1 MARKRQQTSSRP
13 LDALAAII
21 EASIQPGGGA
31 YEAAR
36 RELGRTDGERP
47 PDARP
52 IKEIIALYA
61 ALQDARAKE
70 DERTHSNEIT
80 VVFGGHGGSVPE
92 EVART
97 WAE

>member
-1 MARKRQQTSSRP
+1 MARKRKQASSRP
-13 LDALAAII
+13 LDAIAAII

-36 RELGRTDGERP
+36 RELERTDGERP

-52 IKEIIALYA
+52 IKEVIALYA
-61 ALQDARAKE
+61 ALQDAKAK
-70 DERTHSNEIT
+70 DNERSKSNEIT
-80 VVFGGHGGSVPE
+80 VIFGGNGGSVPE
-92 EVART
+92 EVAAA

>member
-1 MARKRQQTSSRP
+1 MTRKRKQASTRP
-13 LDALAAII
+13 LDALAAVI

-36 RELGRTDGERP
+36 RELERTDSERP

-52 IKEIIALYA
+52 IKELVTLYA

-70 DERTHSNEIT
+70 AERTQSGEIT
-80 VVFGGHGGSVPE
+80 VIFGGHGGSVPE
-92 EVART
+92 EVAAA

>member
-1 MARKRQQTSSRP
+1 MARKRKQASSRP
-13 LDALAAII
+13 LDAIAAVI

-36 RELGRTDGERP
+36 REFERTDGERP
-47 PDARP
+47 PDPRP
-52 IKEIIALYA
+52 IKEMIALYA

-70 DERTHSNEIT
+70 DERTQSSEIT
-80 VVFGGHGGSVPE
+80 VIFGGGSVPE
-92 EVART
+92 EVAAA